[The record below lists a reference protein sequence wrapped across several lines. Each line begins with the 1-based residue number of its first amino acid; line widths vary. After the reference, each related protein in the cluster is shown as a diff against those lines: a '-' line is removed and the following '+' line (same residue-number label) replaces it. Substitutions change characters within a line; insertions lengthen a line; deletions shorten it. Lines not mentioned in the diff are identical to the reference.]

1 MEKLKRKKVVHEMQK
16 KGLDPDLFYIFIN
29 DLVEEREAMLS
40 RFADDTK
47 LGGVADT
54 LEGHAAIQQDLNRKE
69 PEEI

>member
-1 MEKLKRKKVVHEMQK
+1 M
-16 KGLDPDLFYIFIN
+16 FYIFIN
-29 DLVEEREAMLS
+29 DLVEERESMLS